1 MKRHL
6 NGFVR
11 GFALL
16 CVLALIG
23 CATGPPK
30 NLMLPTENALKLRE
44 QQSRSYKTTDEAE
57 LLSASA
63 ALLQDMGFN
72 IDETNKELGI
82 LTASKMRSAV
92 SARQQTTAILLTV
105 LTAAAGGAPV
115 FTPTDKEQ
123 KMRAGVVVKPLGD
136 GHNTIVRVTFQR
148 IVYTTAGTVSTQE
161 MLGSDEIYT
170 EFFDKLSKAV
180 FLQAQD
186 L

>member
-1 MKRHL
+1 MKGVAVVCL
-6 NGFVR
+6 I
-11 GFALL
+11 
-16 CVLALIG
+16 ALIG

-30 NLMLPTENALKLRE
+30 NLMLPSDNQLKLRE
-44 QQSRSYKTTDEAE
+44 QQSRTYKTTDEAN

-72 IDETNKELGI
+72 IDESNKELGI

-92 SARQQTTAILLTV
+92 NATQQTEAILLTV
-105 LTAAAGGAPV
+105 LTAAGGRPIV
-115 FTPTDKEQ
+115 QPTDKEQ

-136 GHNTIVRVTFQR
+136 GHSTIVRVTFQR
-148 IVYTTAGTVSTQE
+148 IVYTTTGTVSTQE
-161 MLGSDEIYT
+161 MLGTDQIYT

-180 FLQAQD
+180 FLEAHD

>member
-1 MKRHL
+1 LKGVAVVCL
-6 NGFVR
+6 V
-11 GFALL
+11 ALM
-16 CVLALIG
+16 G

-30 NLMLPTENALKLRE
+30 NLMLPSENQLELRQ
-44 QQSRSYKTTDEAE
+44 QQSRVYKTTDEAN

-72 IDETNKELGI
+72 IDESNKELGI

-92 SARQQTTAILLTV
+92 SAKNQAAMVLLAV
-105 LTAAAGGAPV
+105 LTAAGGRPIIQ
-115 FTPTDKEQ
+115 PTDKDQ

-136 GHNTIVRVTFQR
+136 GHSTIVRVTFQR
-148 IVYTTAGTVSTQE
+148 IVYTTTGTVSTQE
-161 MLGSDEIYT
+161 MLGTDQIYT

-180 FLQAQD
+180 FLEAHD

>member
-1 MKRHL
+1 MQ
-6 NGFVR
+6 
-11 GFALL
+11 
-16 CVLALIG
+16 
-23 CATGPPK
+23 
-30 NLMLPTENALKLRE
+30 PTDNALKLRE

-72 IDETNKELGI
+72 IDESNKELGI

-92 SARQQTTAILLTV
+92 SARQVTTAIVLTV

-115 FTPTDKEQ
+115 LTPTDKEQ

-136 GHNTIVRVTFQR
+136 GHSTIVRVTFQH
-148 IVYTTAGTVSTQE
+148 IVFTTTGTVSTQE
-161 MLGSDEIYT
+161 MLGTDEIYT

-180 FLQAQD
+180 FLQAQE

>member
-1 MKRHL
+1 MKLHL
-6 NGFVR
+6 R
-11 GFALL
+11 GFAAL

-30 NLMLPTENALKLRE
+30 NLMLPTDNQLKLRA
-44 QQSRSYKTTDEAE
+44 QQSRSYTTTDEAE

-72 IDETNKELGI
+72 IDESNKELGI
-82 LTASKMRSAV
+82 LTASKKRSAV
-92 SARQQTTAILLTV
+92 SAGQVTGAILLSL
-105 LTAAAGGAPV
+105 LTAAGGRPV
-115 FTPTDKEQ
+115 VTPTDKEQ

-136 GHNTIVRVTFQR
+136 GHSTIVRVTFQR
-148 IVYTTAGTVSTQE
+148 VVYTTTGTVSTQE

-180 FLQAQD
+180 FLEAHD

>member
-1 MKRHL
+1 MK
-6 NGFVR
+6 GV
-11 GFALL
+11 AVVCLL
-16 CVLALIG
+16 VLVG

-30 NLMLPTENALKLRE
+30 NLMLPSENQLELRA
-44 QQSRSYKTTDEAE
+44 QQSRVYKTTDEAN

-72 IDETNKELGI
+72 IDESNKELGI

-92 SARQQTTAILLTV
+92 NARNQTTAILLTV
-105 LTAAAGGAPV
+105 LTAAAGNPV
-115 FTPTDKEQ
+115 FQPTDKEQ

-136 GHNTIVRVTFQR
+136 GHSTIVRVTFQR

-180 FLQAQD
+180 FLEAHD

>member
-1 MKRHL
+1 LKGVAVVFL
-6 NGFVR
+6 I
-11 GFALL
+11 ALM
-16 CVLALIG
+16 G

-30 NLMLPTENALKLRE
+30 NLMLPSENQLELRE
-44 QQSRSYKTTDEAE
+44 QQSRVYKTTDEAN

-72 IDETNKELGI
+72 IDESNKELGI

-92 SARQQTTAILLTV
+92 NARNQATAILLTV
-105 LTAAAGGAPV
+105 LTAAAGNPV
-115 FTPTDKEQ
+115 LQPTDKEQ

-136 GHNTIVRVTFQR
+136 GHSTIVRVTFQR
-148 IVYTTAGTVSTQE
+148 IVYNTAGQVSTQE
-161 MLGSDEIYT
+161 MLGSDQIYT

-180 FLQAQD
+180 FLEAHD

>member
-1 MKRHL
+1 MKLHIK
-6 NGFVR
+6 GV
-11 GFALL
+11 AAV
-16 CVLALIG
+16 CVLVLTG

-72 IDETNKELGI
+72 IDESNKELGI

-92 SARQQTTAILLTV
+92 NARQQTTAILLTV

-115 FTPTDKEQ
+115 VTPTDKEQ

-136 GHNTIVRVTFQR
+136 GHNTIIRVTFQR

-161 MLGSDEIYT
+161 MLGTDQIYT

>member
-1 MKRHL
+1 MKL
-6 NGFVR
+6 NTKGV
-11 GFALL
+11 AVL

-30 NLMLPTENALKLRE
+30 NLMLPTDNALKLRE

-72 IDETNKELGI
+72 IDESNKELGI
-82 LTASKMRSAV
+82 ITASKTRSAV
-92 SARQQTTAILLTV
+92 SASQQTAAILLTLLSPGV
-105 LTAAAGGAPV
+105 GVSALQA
-115 FTPTDKEQ
+115 TDKKQ
-123 KMRAGVVVKPLGD
+123 KMRAGVVVKPVGD

-148 IVYTTAGTVSTQE
+148 VVWNAAGTVNTQE
-161 MLGSDEIYT
+161 MLGSDAIYT

>member
-1 MKRHL
+1 MKGVVVVCL
-6 NGFVR
+6 I
-11 GFALL
+11 ALM
-16 CVLALIG
+16 G
-23 CATGPPK
+23 CATAGPPK
-30 NLMLPTENALKLRE
+30 NLMLPSDNQLKLRE
-44 QQSRSYKTTDEAE
+44 QQSRSYKTTDEAN

-72 IDETNKELGI
+72 IDESNKELGI

-92 SARQQTTAILLTV
+92 SAKQQTAAILLTV
-105 LTAAAGGAPV
+105 LTVASGRPIV
-115 FTPTDKEQ
+115 QPTDKEQ

-136 GHNTIVRVTFQR
+136 GHSTIVRVTFQR
-148 IVYTTAGTVSTQE
+148 IVYNTEGQVSTRE

-180 FLQAQD
+180 FLEAND

>member
-1 MKRHL
+1 MGGNSILKGVAVVCL
-6 NGFVR
+6 I
-11 GFALL
+11 ALM
-16 CVLALIG
+16 G

-30 NLMLPTENALKLRE
+30 NLMLPSDNQLKLRE
-44 QQSRSYKTTDEAE
+44 QQSRTYKTTDEAE

-72 IDETNKELGI
+72 IDESNKELGI

-92 SARQQTTAILLTV
+92 SAGQQTTAILLTV
-105 LTAAAGGAPV
+105 LTAVGGRPV
-115 FTPTDKEQ
+115 LQPTDKEQ

-136 GHNTIVRVTFQR
+136 GHSTIVRVTFQR
-148 IVYTTAGTVSTQE
+148 IVWNTAGQVSTQE

-180 FLQAQD
+180 FLEAHD

>member
-1 MKRHL
+1 LKGVAVVCL
-6 NGFVR
+6 I
-11 GFALL
+11 ALM
-16 CVLALIG
+16 G

-30 NLMLPTENALKLRE
+30 NLMLPSDNQLKLRE
-44 QQSRSYKTTDEAE
+44 QQSRTYKTTDEAN

-72 IDETNKELGI
+72 IDESNKELGI

-92 SARQQTTAILLTV
+92 NARNQTAAILLTV
-105 LTAAAGGAPV
+105 LTAASGRPV
-115 FTPTDKEQ
+115 FQPTDKEQ

-136 GHNTIVRVTFQR
+136 GHSTIVRVTFQR
-148 IVYTTAGTVSTQE
+148 IVYNTAGQVSTRE

-180 FLQAQD
+180 FLEAND

>member
-1 MKRHL
+1 MKL
-6 NGFVR
+6 NTKGV
-11 GFALL
+11 AVL

-30 NLMLPTENALKLRE
+30 NLMLPTDNALKLRE

-92 SARQQTTAILLTV
+92 SAGQVTTAIVLGV

-115 FTPTDKEQ
+115 FVTDKKQ

-148 IVYTTAGTVSTQE
+148 IVWNTAGEVSTQE